1 MGGTVG
7 SLAVGTVG
15 GILHEDDAETMGRLL
30 NAIVS
35 CLAVEYMLS
44 EPEVNQLVERL
55 NEVSQDDLKTV
66 FEEAMGADRQ
76 EGVLRAFLSPIFD
89 EIVAKRLRFA
99 LPSYE
104 EIYKTLVVAV
114 GEGGD

>member
-1 MGGTVG
+1 MPTW
-7 SLAVGTVG
+7 
-15 GILHEDDAETMGRLL
+15 
-30 NAIVS
+30 
-35 CLAVEYMLS
+35 
-44 EPEVNQLVERL
+44 
-55 NEVSQDDLKTV
+55 
-66 FEEAMGADRQ
+66 Q